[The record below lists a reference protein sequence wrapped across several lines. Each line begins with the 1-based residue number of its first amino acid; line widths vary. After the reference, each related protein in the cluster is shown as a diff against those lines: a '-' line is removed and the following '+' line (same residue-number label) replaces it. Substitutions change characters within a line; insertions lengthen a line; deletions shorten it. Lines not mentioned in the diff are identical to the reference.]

1 MTLWLIM
8 ALMTAAAIF
17 AVLWPLSRRAPLR
30 AGSDVAVYR
39 DQLDEIDRD
48 RAAGLIGVR
57 EAEAARVEVSRRLLA
72 AADVA
77 GSAPQQSSGWRRRAV
92 ALAALLLLPVGAG
105 GLYLALGSPDLPGQ
119 PQQARREL
127 PPEQRSI
134 ADLLGRVEAHLEAN
148 PEDGRGWEVV
158 GPVYMRL
165 GRYDDAVKA
174 RRNTLRFMGSTAVRE
189 ADLGEALTGAA
200 NGIVTAE
207 AKAAFDRALGLDPDD
222 FRARYFSG
230 LAAEQD
236 GRPKD
241 AAEVWRKLLAGAPAD
256 AGWIE
261 FVREALLR
269 VDPNGALPPSRPSAA
284 SPDTPGPSAADVAA
298 ASQMS
303 PDQRDTM
310 VRGMVARLAERLKQD
325 GSDVEGW
332 LRLLRAYMVLGD
344 KDQARASAGEARRA
358 LEGNADGLRR
368 LDDAI
373 KGLGLEG

>member
-1 MTLWLIM
+1 M
-8 ALMTAAAIF
+8 AARAA
-17 AVLWPLSRRAPLR
+17 RT
-30 AGSDVAVYR
+30 GSDVAVYR
-39 DQLDEIDRD
+39 DQLEEIDRD
-48 RAAGLIGVR
+48 RSAGLIGER

-72 AADVA
+72 AADCVA
-77 GSAPQQSSGWRRRAV
+77 APQGERGRRRRVV

-105 GLYLALGSPDLPGQ
+105 ALYLTLGSPDLPAQ
-119 PQQARREL
+119 PQAARREL

-134 ADLLGRVEAHLEAN
+134 ADLVARVEAHLESN

-174 RRNTLRFMGSTAVRE
+174 RRNALRLLGSTAVRE

-207 AKAAFDRALGLDPDD
+207 AKAAFDRALRLDPAD

-241 AAEVWRKLLAGAPAD
+241 AAEIWRRLPEAPRTRAGPDLCARRCCAS
-256 AGWIE
+256 I
-261 FVREALLR
+261 RR
-269 VDPNGALPPSRPSAA
+269 QLPPSRPMPRTGCA
-284 SPDTPGPSAADVAA
+284 GRRGRCRG
-298 ASQMS
+298 SQMS
-303 PDQRDTM
+303 PEQRDTM

-344 KDQARASAGEARRA
+344 KEQARASAGEARRA

-368 LDDAI
+368 LDDTI